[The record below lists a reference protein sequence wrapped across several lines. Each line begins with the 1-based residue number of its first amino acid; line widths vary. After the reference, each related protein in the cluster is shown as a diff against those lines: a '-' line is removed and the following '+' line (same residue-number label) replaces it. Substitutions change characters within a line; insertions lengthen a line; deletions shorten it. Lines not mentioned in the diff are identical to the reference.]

1 MGTAIFINLFYK
13 KLVMTKTLAAISLLS
28 LAVFAIASGLT
39 DVFIVALLAFLSAA
53 LTPSRKR
60 NYE

>member
-1 MGTAIFINLFYK
+1 
-13 KLVMTKTLAAISLLS
+13 MTKTLAAISLLS